1 MMARPSALTDQY
13 ENLNGLMCYI
23 FCSFFTLFN
32 GVMYGRLS
40 VLRRSR
46 VARHGKVV
54 DTRWWG
60 FIEDAIPHHKLDHL
74 RPGDDESEGR
84 RAVM

>member
-1 MMARPSALTDQY
+1 
-13 ENLNGLMCYI
+13 
-23 FCSFFTLFN
+23 
-32 GVMYGRLS
+32 MYGRLS